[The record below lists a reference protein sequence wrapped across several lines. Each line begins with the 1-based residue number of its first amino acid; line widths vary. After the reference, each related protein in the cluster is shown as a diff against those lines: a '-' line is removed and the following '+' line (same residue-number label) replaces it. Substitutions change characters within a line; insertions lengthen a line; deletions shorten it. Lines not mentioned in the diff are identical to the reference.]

1 MRDPKR
7 AECIAT
13 PCLAGA
19 ARGRDTV
26 AMPPPIQ
33 DEAHAA
39 IAAAG
44 SLPDTEL
51 DIAAVA
57 LQLARVDAPEADWL
71 AAAQRLS
78 AIARAAVQ
86 AATADAEADGGDL
99 ERRRAVL
106 AGVLHGGFGLVG
118 DSETYDDL
126 SNANLIRV
134 LERGRGLPVALGIL
148 WLHAAEAAGWGAHGV
163 DFPGHFLVALEGP
176 RAQLVVDVFAGGEA
190 LEAPALRALLK
201 RVEGEAAELRPGLLR
216 PMAKRDVLLRLQN
229 NIKLRRLR
237 AGKIEAALACTEDML
252 RLAPDAAALWREAG
266 LMNQRLDR
274 IGAALTCLDR
284 FLELV
289 PEGPVAERIRVLTAE
304 LRQRLN

>member
-1 MRDPKR
+1 
-7 AECIAT
+7 
-13 PCLAGA
+13 
-19 ARGRDTV
+19 
-26 AMPPPIQ
+26 MPPPSQ
-33 DEAHAA
+33 EEARAA
-39 IAAAG
+39 LVAAG
-44 SLPDTEL
+44 RLPDAEL

-57 LQLARVDAPEADWL
+57 LQLARLDAPDADWRQ
-71 AAAQRLS
+71 AAERLT
-78 AIARAAVQ
+78 AIARAAVR
-86 AATADAEADGGDL
+86 AATADPEADAGDL
-99 ERRRAVL
+99 ERRRAAL
-106 AGVLHGGFGLVG
+106 AGVLHGEFGLTG

-126 SNANLIRV
+126 ANANLIRV
-134 LERGRGLPVALGIL
+134 LDRGRGLPVALGIL

-176 RAQLVVDVFAGGEA
+176 RGQLLIDVFAGGEA

-237 AGKIEAALACTEDML
+237 AGMLGPALACTEDML
-252 RLAPDAAALWREAG
+252 RIAPDAAPLWREAG

-274 IGAALTCLDR
+274 IGAALACFDR
-284 FLELV
+284 FLALV
-289 PEGPVAERIRVLTAE
+289 PDGEAAARIRALTAE